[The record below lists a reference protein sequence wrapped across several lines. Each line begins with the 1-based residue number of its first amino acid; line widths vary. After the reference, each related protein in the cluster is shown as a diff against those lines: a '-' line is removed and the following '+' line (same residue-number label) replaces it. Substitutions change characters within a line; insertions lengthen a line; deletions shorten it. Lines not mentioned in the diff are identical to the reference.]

1 MEVINIATCGIWKIS
16 SNLKQVID
24 YISNDEKTHIKD
36 DLVKK
41 LHNDLSSDVS
51 NETNNY
57 ISGINCS
64 PKYAF
69 EEMKLVKESF
79 GKEDK
84 ILGYHAFQSFK
95 QGEVS
100 PELAHKVGVQLAQEM
115 WGDKY
120 QVLIATHTNTEK
132 THNHFVINS
141 VSFLD
146 GKKCEYSRTSYAELR
161 HLNDSICLE
170 NGLSIL
176 EEKPTRKHINYA
188 NYLKN
193 NDYIIDYYSI
203 TKNDVDYAIQ
213 EAVTYKDFLDL
224 IKGLGYNVY
233 ERYGKLS
240 VRANDYKKRVRLER
254 RFGKEYSIDNIKKRI
269 VDINKEYKGQNNIS
283 YNRYYYIEPRSKKK
297 YQGLQGL
304 YKYYCYILKL
314 YPKSFRKYKLSPA
327 MKLEVKKLDE
337 LSNQAIFLAEN
348 NINTKDDLL
357 SFKERNVKEL
367 DGMLSSKENLYY
379 FFNKSE
385 DELEKNELKI
395 KIEKITNKSKTL
407 RKRIKLCDAIQK
419 RTEEMEH
426 NLDEFKNYKEVDRN
440 EPIK

>member
-188 NYLKN
+188 NYN
-193 NDYIIDYYSI
+193 
-203 TKNDVDYAIQ
+203 IQ
-213 EAVTYKDFLDL
+213 
-224 IKGLGYNVY
+224 
-233 ERYGKLS
+233 
-240 VRANDYKKRVRLER
+240 
-254 RFGKEYSIDNIKKRI
+254 
-269 VDINKEYKGQNNIS
+269 Q
-283 YNRYYYIEPRSKKK
+283 
-297 YQGLQGL
+297 
-304 YKYYCYILKL
+304 
-314 YPKSFRKYKLSPA
+314 
-327 MKLEVKKLDE
+327 
-337 LSNQAIFLAEN
+337 
-348 NINTKDDLL
+348 
-357 SFKERNVKEL
+357 
-367 DGMLSSKENLYY
+367 
-379 FFNKSE
+379 
-385 DELEKNELKI
+385 
-395 KIEKITNKSKTL
+395 
-407 RKRIKLCDAIQK
+407 
-419 RTEEMEH
+419 
-426 NLDEFKNYKEVDRN
+426 
-440 EPIK
+440 